1 MYLFMYLKYL
11 KMIVANFT
19 EFRSDLKKYLDQVE
33 DENEMLILKRG
44 RGKGTVLLSMIEYN
58 SMMETIHLLKSKAN
72 ADRLYESLLQ
82 AKNNEFAK
90 EMILS
95 DL

>member
-1 MYLFMYLKYL
+1 
-11 KMIVANFT
+11 MIVANFT
-19 EFRSDLKKYLDQVE
+19 EFRADLKKYLDQVE

-44 RGKGTVLLSMIEYN
+44 SGKGTVMISLAEYN

-72 ADRLYESLLQ
+72 ASNLYESLQQ
-82 AKNNEFAK
+82 AKNGDFAK
-90 EMILS
+90 HIDVL